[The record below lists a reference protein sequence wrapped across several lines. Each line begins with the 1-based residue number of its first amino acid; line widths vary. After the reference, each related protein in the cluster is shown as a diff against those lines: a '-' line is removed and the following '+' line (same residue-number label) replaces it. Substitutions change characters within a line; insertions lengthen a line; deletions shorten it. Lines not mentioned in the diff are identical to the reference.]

1 MVPLEHL
8 VQQPPLQVFLGD
20 GEDHHHEDVQRPGGL
35 DHLERAIKDLFGKTL
50 EVERDPS
57 FDRESVMG
65 HRGLKKFRGVTRH
78 KRTQRYEAHI
88 WESKK
93 QIYLGGFESEMLAA
107 RSHDIMALKCKGS
120 MCDSLN
126 FGKKEYEEVMA
137 ILPGCDKEDIIS
149 CLRNYS
155 KTYSQGSSHHHHHSS
170 SSSKPHHYRLSVA
183 KGHTLKIKKRHGMT
197 GHGSMPLSP
206 KQGNTCSDIMAPITP
221 QCATGKESLLF
232 DPVQPVDALC
242 SHGVFLSPTGK
253 DSTVPCDEQ
262 SPFASYGALDDTY
275 ILDSFSSEASHGGMD
290 FGAMYEPVS
299 DSVNLA
305 LTTSVALHDDDTLV
319 PWLD

>member
-8 VQQPPLQVFLGD
+8 VQQQPLQVFLAEED
-20 GEDHHHEDVQRPGGL
+20 GHRKEDTKRSGGL
-35 DHLERAIKDLFGKTL
+35 DHLEQAIKELFGKTL
-50 EVERDPS
+50 EMERDPS
-57 FDRESVMG
+57 FNRESVMG
-65 HRGLKKFRGVTRH
+65 HRGLKKFRGVTKH

-107 RSHDIMALKCKGS
+107 RSHDIMALKCKGA

-126 FGKKEYEEVMA
+126 FGKRDYEEVME

-155 KTYSQGSSHHHHHSS
+155 KTYCQGSSHHHHHQQ
-170 SSSKPHHYRLSVA
+170 SKPHHFRLSVA
-183 KGHTLKIKKRHGMT
+183 KGHTLKLKKRHALAS
-197 GHGSMPLSP
+197 HDSIPLSP
-206 KQGNTCSDIMAPITP
+206 KQGIISLDMMAPITP
-221 QCATGKESLLF
+221 QFATGKESLLF

-242 SHGVFLSPTGK
+242 SHGVFLSPQHK
-253 DSTVPCDEQ
+253 DFTVSSDEQ
-262 SPFASYGALDDTY
+262 SPFASYGPLDDTY
-275 ILDSFSSEASHGGMD
+275 ILDSFSSEASHGMD

-305 LTTSVALHDDDTLV
+305 LTTSVALHDDDALV

>member
-35 DHLERAIKDLFGKTL
+35 DHLERSIKDLFGKTL

-149 CLRNYS
+149 CL
-155 KTYSQGSSHHHHHSS
+155 
-170 SSSKPHHYRLSVA
+170 
-183 KGHTLKIKKRHGMT
+183 KIIPRHIARD
-197 GHGSMPLSP
+197 LL
-206 KQGNTCSDIMAPITP
+206 IIIITP
-221 QCATGKESLLF
+221 PPPPSHITIDYLWPRATPSRSRRDME
-232 DPVQPVDALC
+232 
-242 SHGVFLSPTGK
+242 
-253 DSTVPCDEQ
+253 
-262 SPFASYGALDDTY
+262 
-275 ILDSFSSEASHGGMD
+275 
-290 FGAMYEPVS
+290 
-299 DSVNLA
+299 
-305 LTTSVALHDDDTLV
+305 
-319 PWLD
+319 